1 MSYRDG
7 SGAVSQYYNTTG
19 RETSH
24 TYTFLN
30 FSTSYTFEV
39 STRFSK
45 GDLGVPLYVVA
56 TTDPFSASVGPLMA
70 TVDAQNTLILSCVHV
85 HLPGN
90 NIKTELFEIIS
101 IFTENVTQKSR
112 KPRCTEVV
120 HSCRSI
126 FFFDTIGNFFTAGL
140 N

>member
-45 GDLGVPLYVVA
+45 GDLGVPLYVVT

-70 TVDAQNTLILSCVHV
+70 TVDAQNTLILSW
-85 HLPGN
+85 
-90 NIKTELFEIIS
+90 S
-101 IFTENVTQKSR
+101 A
-112 KPRCTEVV
+112 PRTIDLNKNLKVRNQACAV
-120 HSCRSI
+120 RRFQ
-126 FFFDTIGNFFTAGL
+126 FFLYIYYCSWH
-140 N
+140 